1 MMVGSLDSGNYHFF
15 FFCLCSFVWG
25 RMFGVQMDKV
35 GENAFGQFWGDSIGG
50 GAVQEMGQE
59 RSVEDAS
66 FLEGCASA

>member
-1 MMVGSLDSGNYHFF
+1 
-15 FFCLCSFVWG
+15 
-25 RMFGVQMDKV
+25 MFGVQMDKV